1 MKTIIMK
8 FGGSSIADAA
18 SIDRVTQ
25 IICAHLDCRPT
36 IVVSAMGKT
45 TRKLLRAAQLAAE
58 NRIKD
63 TLKLITELEEY
74 HLEQAKGAIPGFE
87 DLLVHST
94 LRGHFE
100 EMRDLVRGIS
110 ILREFSPRSQD
121 AMAAYG
127 ELISSAIV
135 AAALRV
141 RSVDA
146 VLLDSRNLMITDES
160 FTRAAP
166 LLDVTE
172 ERVRAT
178 LPPEL
183 EAGRVPVLQ
192 GYIGSTRDGATTT
205 LGFEGSDY
213 SAAIFGAA
221 LGAEDIQ
228 IWKDVSGLMTADPA
242 MVPEAQTVKSASF
255 EEMAEL
261 SYFGAK
267 LLHPS
272 AIWPAARKKIPVHIY
287 NSLVPT
293 AEGTAICDA
302 ASAEPL
308 SAKSVTYKRD
318 LSLICVTSNR
328 SQPACEFFKSLFDL
342 LAKYQLSPDLTVVSN
357 VSVAL
362 AFEDSKE
369 IGPVTD
375 ALCHLGE
382 TIVHREKALLC
393 LVGQGLRGA
402 LGISAALL
410 SSLADLHLDLIAQGA
425 SPNSLVVVVD
435 GKDLEKALLQVHRQF
450 FA

>member
-1 MKTIIMK
+1 MKTIVMK
-8 FGGSSIADAA
+8 IGGSSIADAA

-25 IICAHLDCRPT
+25 IIRAHLDRRPT

-45 TRKLLRAAQLAAE
+45 TRKLLQAAQLAAE

-63 TLKLITELEEY
+63 THRLIAELEEY
-74 HLEQAKGAIPGFE
+74 HLEQARGAIPGFE

-141 RSVDA
+141 RNVDA
-146 VLLDSRNLMITDES
+146 VLLDSRNLMITDDS

-166 LLDVTE
+166 LMDTTE

-178 LPPEL
+178 LFPEL

-242 MVPEAQTVKSASF
+242 MVPEARTVKSASF

-287 NSLVPT
+287 NSLLP
-293 AEGTAICDA
+293 AAAGTIICDA
-302 ASAEPL
+302 APSEPPMV
-308 SAKSVTYKRD
+308 KSVTYKRG
-318 LSLICVTSNR
+318 LALVCATSNR
-328 SQPACEFFKSLFDL
+328 SQPACEFLKSLFDL
-342 LAKYQLSPDLTVVSN
+342 LAKYQVSPDLTVVSN

-362 AFEDSKE
+362 AFESSKE
-369 IGPVTD
+369 IDCITED
-375 ALCHLGE
+375 LRRLGE
-382 TIVHREKALLC
+382 ASVHKEKASLC

-402 LGISAALL
+402 LGIPATLLL
-410 SSLADLHLDLIAQGA
+410 SLTDLPLDLIAQGA
-425 SPNSLVVVVD
+425 SPNSLVLVVNE
-435 GKDLEKALLQVHRQF
+435 KDLESALLQVHRRF
-450 FA
+450 FT